1 MCATNG
7 YAFKAP
13 NGWVLVD
20 APQGAVNWLEKEGI
34 DPQLILL
41 THQHFDHVLGAGSV
55 SVRFNCP
62 IWAFADYAAELT
74 LESLFNHFEDGDLK
88 ISPYTIERK
97 ILETVESAKLKVL
110 GLGIEVVHVP
120 GHSPD
125 SICFYLQEQGLVFGG
140 DVLFQMGIGR
150 TDFPDGDTELLLG
163 GIREKLFHLGGDVIV
178 FPGHGPQTTI
188 GEERA
193 QNPFFCGP

>member
-1 MCATNG
+1 MSNHFKLEVGNNSSLDCRGFTGGMCATNG

-97 ILETVESAKLKVL
+97 ILIYISHIL
-110 GLGIEVVHVP
+110 
-120 GHSPD
+120 
-125 SICFYLQEQGLVFGG
+125 
-140 DVLFQMGIGR
+140 
-150 TDFPDGDTELLLG
+150 
-163 GIREKLFHLGGDVIV
+163 
-178 FPGHGPQTTI
+178 
-188 GEERA
+188 
-193 QNPFFCGP
+193 